1 MPDAA
6 GSGLSCVPGLAEDEE
21 GENTMITREQAKRL
35 AEVAQAIADG
45 KRVTF
50 HGASGLELLA
60 SDSEWLH
67 PNMVFTI
74 HEPPPEPKYRP
85 WTLEEAVDNL
95 GRVVMPCHGTEA
107 YLLVGTLEGST
118 SPLVLLGGFEES
130 MDVSELLDG
139 WQFLDGTPC
148 GVRE

>member
-1 MPDAA
+1 
-6 GSGLSCVPGLAEDEE
+6 
-21 GENTMITREQAKRL
+21 MITKEQAKRL

-45 KRVTF
+45 KRVTRLF
-50 HGASGLELLA
+50 NGNEMLNAAEDYGIGTGWEY
-60 SDSEWLH
+60 
-67 PNMVFTI
+67 TI

-85 WTLEEAVDNL
+85 WTLEEAIDNI

-107 YLLVGTLEGST
+107 YLLVGTLKGST
-118 SPLVLLGGFEES
+118 LPLVLLGGFEES

>member
-1 MPDAA
+1 
-6 GSGLSCVPGLAEDEE
+6 V
-21 GENTMITREQAKRL
+21 
-35 AEVAQAIADG
+35 AIALMDG
-45 KRVTF
+45 KTVTRKSAF
-50 HGASGLELLA
+50 NKSESVDVVHDDELSA
-60 SDSEWLH
+60 AQEY
-67 PNMVFTI
+67 TI

-85 WTLEEAVDNL
+85 WTLEEAIDNI

-107 YLLVGTLEGST
+107 YLLVGTLKGST

>member
-1 MPDAA
+1 MKK
-6 GSGLSCVPGLAEDEE
+6 
-21 GENTMITREQAKRL
+21 NMITKEQAKRL
-35 AEVAQAIADG
+35 AEVAIALMDG
-45 KRVTF
+45 KTVTRKSAF
-50 HGASGLELLA
+50 NKSESVDVVHDDELSA
-60 SDSEWLH
+60 AQEY
-67 PNMVFTI
+67 TI

-85 WTLEEAVDNL
+85 WTLEEAIDNI

-107 YLLVGTLEGST
+107 YLLVGTLKGST